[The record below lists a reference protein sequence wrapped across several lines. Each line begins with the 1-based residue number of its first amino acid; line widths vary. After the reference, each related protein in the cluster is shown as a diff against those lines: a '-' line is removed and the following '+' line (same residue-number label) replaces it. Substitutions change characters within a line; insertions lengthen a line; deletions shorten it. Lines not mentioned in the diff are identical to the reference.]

1 MTSASDM
8 TRIDFHSNVADK
20 LHYACRLIRKARAA
34 NSQVVVYHDDLAV
47 LRHLDEALWTISEA
61 DFLPHVMADDVL
73 ASMTPIILSHT
84 HLDQSPHFELLVNLS
99 AAVPEHFSR
108 FGRMI
113 EIVSGDQQDTQ
124 AARERYRYYQQQGYS
139 LNHNVAK

>member
-1 MTSASDM
+1 M

-124 AARERYRYYQQQGYS
+124 AARERYRYYQQQGHS

>member
-1 MTSASDM
+1 M

-73 ASMTPIILSHT
+73 ASMTPIILSNT

-99 AAVPEHFSR
+99 TAVPEHFSR
-108 FGRMI
+108 FVRMI
-113 EIVSGDQQDTQ
+113 EIVSGEQQDTQ
-124 AARERYRYYQQQGYS
+124 AARERYRYYQQQGHS